1 MKHLIFC
8 GVTIACLFMA
18 GCQTDSGVSVTDKVL
33 ADFGLREHP
42 EGYVTGSDRVFQELD
57 KVGATEM
64 KRLNGLE
71 RHGEVKFDDQGRRG
85 QYYKEVKV
93 YESYLPMDVSGT
105 PGGGTRDRGYSGI
118 IQYKYR
124 ILRGEARPTKAE
136 AAAQSATIPYG
147 DEGRENYRYSFST
160 SGVWDGATGESTRD

>member
-1 MKHLIFC
+1 M
-8 GVTIACLFMA
+8 TIACLFLA
-18 GCQTDSGVSVTDKVL
+18 GCQTDPGISVTDKVL

-124 ILRGEARPTKAE
+124 ILRGEAKPTKAE